1 MPTTASSAASVT
13 SAFSCCTCARDRH
26 HLAPEREREQAD
38 ERHRE
43 ERDRG
48 ELHVH
53 EEEDDRDPDD
63 HHQRLDALR
72 HAPADEVADGV
83 EVVRRARDD
92 LAGRVPVV
100 ERARVAEVRLVEQ
113 LAHARLDADAGARRR
128 VAAREVDPK
137 RTIASTT
144 TIARYGQSAARCPFV
159 GAIASSIAWRMTI
172 GIAKA
177 SPVQTNAHTSP
188 RTTSRPCSRHSLA
201 SPFAV
206 GQRLRSGGST
216 ERKRLLT
223 SQATS
228 RG

>member
-26 HLAPEREREQAD
+26 HLAREREREHED
-38 ERHRE
+38 GGHRD

-48 ELHVH
+48 ELHVD

-63 HHQRLDALR
+63 HHQRLDPLG

-100 ERARVAEVRLVEQ
+100 ERARVAQIRLVEQ
-113 LAHARLDADAGARRR
+113 LAHARLDADAGARGR
-128 VAAREVDPK
+128 VAPREVDAEADE
-137 RTIASTT
+137 REEHD
-144 TIARYGQSAARCPFV
+144 RDEV
-159 GAIASSIAWRMTI
+159 
-172 GIAKA
+172 
-177 SPVQTNAHTSP
+177 
-188 RTTSRPCSRHSLA
+188 RPERLAVAVRGRDRVVDRVPDDDRDREREAGVDERADEPDGDEPPLLAPERA

-206 GQRLRSGGST
+206 GQRPRSGGST

-223 SQATS
+223 SPS
-228 RG
+228 